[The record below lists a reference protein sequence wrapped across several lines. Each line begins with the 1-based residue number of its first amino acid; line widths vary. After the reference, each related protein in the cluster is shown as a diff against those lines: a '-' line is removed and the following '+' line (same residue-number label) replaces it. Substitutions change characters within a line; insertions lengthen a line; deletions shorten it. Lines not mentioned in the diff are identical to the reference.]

1 MYLKAPSSVGG
12 NAGAVF
18 LLRAASGDKAKE

>member
-1 MYLKAPSSVGG
+1 MQNRLSRMMG

-18 LLRAASGDKAKE
+18 LLDAFRYAAQRSI